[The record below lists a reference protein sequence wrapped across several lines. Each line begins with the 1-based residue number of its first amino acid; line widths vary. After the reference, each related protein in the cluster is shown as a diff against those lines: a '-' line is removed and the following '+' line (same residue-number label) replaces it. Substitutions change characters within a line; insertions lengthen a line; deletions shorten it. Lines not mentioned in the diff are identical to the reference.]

1 MNNRMYNWSVDFE
14 VFIKSTSQDIWQII
28 SKKENLNNFHP
39 FCQKNIS
46 HSWGKDNHN
55 DEIKYLNGHTFR
67 RKIVRWMDNV
77 GYDLYINQVGKP
89 ASFVS
94 WRLSPEGD
102 NSKISITV
110 YPYLFNNGFKAINFF
125 PFFLIVK
132 PLLKSYLK
140 SVLYGLRLYAE
151 ENVSIKPNQFGK
163 HIWFS

>member
-1 MNNRMYNWSVDFE
+1 M
-14 VFIKSTSQDIWQII
+14 
-28 SKKENLNNFHP
+28 
-39 FCQKNIS
+39 
-46 HSWGKDNHN
+46 
-55 DEIKYLNGHTFR
+55 
-67 RKIVRWMDNV
+67 
-77 GYDLYINQVGKP
+77 YINQVGKP

-110 YPYLFNNGFKAINFF
+110 YPYLFNNGLKIINFI
-125 PFFLIVK
+125 PFVLVVK

-151 ENVSIKPNQFGK
+151 KDVSIKPNQFGK

>member
-1 MNNRMYNWSVDFE
+1 
-14 VFIKSTSQDIWQII
+14 
-28 SKKENLNNFHP
+28 
-39 FCQKNIS
+39 
-46 HSWGKDNHN
+46 
-55 DEIKYLNGHTFR
+55 
-67 RKIVRWMDNV
+67 MDNV

-110 YPYLFNNGFKAINFF
+110 YPYLFNNGFKAINFL

-151 ENVSIKPNQFGK
+151 EDVSIKPNQFGK